1 MNLSKKNII
10 LISFILISITYS
22 FVYINDSLIE
32 EYLSSTFMSIFIIL
46 YYTLLGFY
54 YAVASNNTSKLFLI
68 ALFSALTGGLLF
80 FNNVSFILGLAF
92 FHVFILLNMIILSKK
107 IGEINIANFFI
118 SIIPFLLILII
129 VLGSFFTDVG
139 LLKLLFLI
147 YGLTV
152 GLYASFSLYFYLKK
166 KSKVAL
172 INFIGILFFIIA
184 TVLRGLRE
192 SEGDTVDTATYKFL
206 NSIFYTIALLLIT
219 NAYIMSDNELIKD
232 TKE

>member
-1 MNLSKKNII
+1 M
-10 LISFILISITYS
+10 
-22 FVYINDSLIE
+22 E
-32 EYLSSTFMSIFIIL
+32 EHLSSTFMSIFIFT

-54 YAVASNNTSKLFLI
+54 YTVASNNNSKLFLL
-68 ALFSALTGGLLF
+68 ALFSAFSGDLLF

-92 FHVFILLNMIILSKK
+92 FLVFILLNMLILSKK

-118 SIIPFLLILII
+118 SIIPFLLILVI
-129 VLGSFFTDVG
+129 VLGLFFTDVG

-147 YGLTV
+147 YGLTL

-172 INFIGILFFIIA
+172 INFIGILFFILA

-192 SEGDTVDTATYKFL
+192 TEGDTVTYMFL
-206 NSIFYTIALLLIT
+206 NSIFFTIALLLIT
-219 NAYIMSDNELIKD
+219 NAYIMSDNELLKD
-232 TKE
+232 KKE